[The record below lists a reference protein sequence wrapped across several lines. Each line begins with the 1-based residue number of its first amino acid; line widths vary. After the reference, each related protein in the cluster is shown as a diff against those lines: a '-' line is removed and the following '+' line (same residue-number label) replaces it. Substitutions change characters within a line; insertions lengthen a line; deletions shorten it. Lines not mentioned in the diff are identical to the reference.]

1 MKETKIFTFN
11 NAEKANEF
19 LVFLRENEITFEAT
33 DCSYDYLNPKFV
45 FKCEMDETEER
56 VARTLIEYDERKLD
70 VASTY
75 PDKERFYKGCKNCV
89 RENNADLITCTYCRA
104 TSRSLY
110 ERKTEVNNLALLHD
124 KEYPLIPK
132 TVFDKLLM
140 DNNINKNLPSVHH
153 EAFCNANG
161 LPIIKYNS
169 NKNAI
174 PEIKELVFNDPATII
189 FWEDGTKTIVKTQN
203 GEAFDKEKGFC
214 MAVVK
219 KLFGNEGNYYNIV
232 DKWINK
238 KAKTYDDSN
247 KKKSNKTSDNKNE
260 VIQRLRKDV

>member
-11 NAEKANEF
+11 NVEKANEF

-33 DCSYDYLNPKFV
+33 DCSYDYLNQKFV

-56 VARTLIEYDERKLD
+56 VARTLIEYNKFNKLD

-75 PDKERFYKGCKNCV
+75 SDKERFYNGCKNCV

-110 ERKTEVNNLALLHD
+110 ERRTEVNNL
-124 KEYPLIPK
+124 PLMY
-132 TVFDKLLM
+132 D
-140 DNNINKNLPSVHH
+140 SEHH
-153 EAFCNANG
+153 PDD
-161 LPIIKYNS
+161 LPIIKFHS
-169 NKNAI
+169 NKNDFRHICI

-189 FWEDGTKTIVKTQN
+189 FWEDGTKTVVKAQN

-214 MAVVK
+214 MAIVK

-238 KAKTYDDSN
+238 KAKIYDDSS
-247 KKKSNKTSDNKNE
+247 KMKSNKTYDHKNE
-260 VIQRLRKDV
+260 ITKKRIRKDV

>member
-11 NAEKANEF
+11 NVEKANEF

-56 VARTLIEYDERKLD
+56 VARTLIEYNKFNKLD

-75 PDKERFYKGCKNCV
+75 PDKERFYNGCKNCV
-89 RENNADLITCTYCRA
+89 RENNADLIACRYCRA

-110 ERKTEVNNLALLHD
+110 ERRTEVNNL
-124 KEYPLIPK
+124 PLMYDSEHLAWNHNP
-132 TVFDKLLM
+132 D
-140 DNNINKNLPSVHH
+140 D
-153 EAFCNANG
+153 
-161 LPIIKYNS
+161 LPIIKFHS
-169 NKNAI
+169 NKNDFRHICI

-189 FWEDGTKTIVKTQN
+189 FWEDGTKTVVKAQN

-214 MAVVK
+214 MAIVK

-238 KAKTYDDSN
+238 KAKIYDDSS
-247 KKKSNKTSDNKNE
+247 KMKSNKTYDHKNE
-260 VIQRLRKDV
+260 ITKKE

>member
-11 NAEKANEF
+11 NAEKVNEF

-56 VARTLIEYDERKLD
+56 VARTIIEYNERKLD

-124 KEYPLIPK
+124 KEYPIIPK
-132 TVFDKLLM
+132 TSFEKVFEKL
-140 DNNINKNLPSVHH
+140 
-153 EAFCNANG
+153 
-161 LPIIKYNS
+161 S
-169 NKNAI
+169 NRNTI
-174 PEIKELVFNDPATII
+174 PEIRELVFNNPATII

-247 KKKSNKTSDNKNE
+247 KKKSNSLNE
-260 VIQRLRKDV
+260 KGCVK